1 MSSYQRPIE
10 ITDDEILALP
20 LDVLA
25 MRILESI
32 TAPESFSLY
41 NLLNSCRAAGA
52 ESSSAAMKAL
62 VEASEWLRQRGLVG
76 SNPHGSPYNDFV
88 TRLGF
93 EALDRG
99 IEYLGAV
106 ERMQQRLHPRI
117 ASVRSQ
123 FLLGEYELAAFAA
136 MRAVEVRVRELGGYS
151 DSDIGQPM
159 MRNAFHVDSGPL
171 RDPDAEKGERQGLS
185 NLFAGAF
192 SVFKNPTSHRVVTF
206 DDPSE
211 AAEIV
216 SLANLLLRILE
227 RRSPN
232 LDQPS

>member
-1 MSSYQRPIE
+1 MS
-10 ITDDEILALP
+10 
-20 LDVLA
+20 
-25 MRILESI
+25 
-32 TAPESFSLY
+32 
-41 NLLNSCRAAGA
+41 
-52 ESSSAAMKAL
+52 
-62 VEASEWLRQRGLVG
+62 EASEWLRHRGLVG

-93 EALDRG
+93 EALARG

-106 ERMQQRLHPRI
+106 ERMQLGLHPRI

-136 MRAVEVRVRELGGYS
+136 MRAVEIRVRELGGYR

-159 MRNAFHVDSGPL
+159 MRNAFHVDTGPL

-185 NLFAGAF
+185 DLFAGAF

-206 DDPSE
+206 DDPTE

-216 SLANLLLRILE
+216 SLANLLLRILD

-232 LDQPS
+232 VSSES